1 MNELKNEIMACSIC
15 FDEMTT
21 DTRYVS
27 PCNHEFHHS
36 CMIQWLSTKD
46 TCPLCRKCFNP
57 EPENNFK
64 GIDDFIR
71 AMNEYEAALE
81 DEDSDVSDDEQ
92 DFEMDDEG
100 LYSYFIETLSPE
112 IADLRTTIRRERGTE
127 AGKLLET
134 VNKNNMENFEYM
146 LLEDEETR
154 VVMDFRKSVLKDHE
168 NMVGNFG
175 MELVEHRDEF
185 QWEQGSDNSE
195 YICAYHERKI
205 NNIKQRVYSRVSM
218 FELRDGTKMFY
229 VEITGIDILHKEKQK
244 QKKKKYQMPSKKM
257 PKKMNFKYN
266 RARNN
271 FVGRRHIRA

>member
-1 MNELKNEIMACSIC
+1 MACSIC
-15 FDEMTT
+15 FDEMTA

-57 EPENNFK
+57 EPESKFK
-64 GIDDFIR
+64 SIDDFIR
-71 AMNEYEAALE
+71 AMNDYDAALE
-81 DEDSDVSDDEQ
+81 EEDDSDFSEDEEEFTQDDI
-92 DFEMDDEG
+92 
-100 LYSYFIETLSPE
+100 LSYILETVSPE
-112 IADLRTTIRRERGTE
+112 MADLRNTIRRETGTE

-134 VNKNNMENFEYM
+134 VVKNNMENFEYM

-154 VVMDFRKSVLKDHE
+154 VVMDFRKSVLKEHE

-175 MELVEHRDEF
+175 MELVEHYKEF
-185 QWEQGSDNSE
+185 QWEQGAGTSE
-195 YICAYHERKI
+195 FICAYHERKI

-218 FELRDGTKMFY
+218 YELRDGTKMFY
-229 VEITGIDILHKEKQK
+229 VEITGFDILNPEKKKQK
-244 QKKKKYQMPSKKM
+244 QQKYQKPSKKM
-257 PKKMNFKYN
+257 TKKMNFKYN

-271 FVGRRHIRA
+271 FVGRRHIKT